1 DVVGQVAP
9 GAGRAQDIC
18 LAAQSALGTDLTR
31 HAGDFRGEGVELVDH
46 DVDRVLQIGGV
57 AWGVDGDLLGEVSSG
72 DRGRDLGDVA
82 YLGGEV
88 ARHRVDVVGQVPP
101 GARGARHVRLAA
113 EAALGADLARD
124 ARDFGG
130 KGVELVD
137 HYVDRVL

>member
-1 DVVGQVAP
+1 
-9 GAGRAQDIC
+9 
-18 LAAQSALGTDLTR
+18 
-31 HAGDFRGEGVELVDH
+31 DH
-46 DVDRVLQIGGV
+46 DVDRVLELTDLALDI
-57 AWGVDGDLLGEVSSG
+57 DGDLLGEVPSR
-72 DRGRDLGDVA
+72 DRGRDVGDVA

-88 ARHRVDVVGQVPP
+88 ARHRVDVVGQVAP

-137 HYVDRVL
+137 HHVDRVLQLEDLAVDIDRSEQGR